1 MLTGQ
6 PLEVCKKILNEVAD
20 EAHKAGD
27 KQVYRF
33 DFSPQTGDLGYGTD
47 WHPSLRQH
55 QRMADELTPFLRQ
68 LMKE

>member
-1 MLTGQ
+1 MT
-6 PLEVCKKILNEVAD
+6 E

-27 KQVYRF
+27 KLVYRF